1 MTWTLRSG
9 SAERSRALV
18 RSFARVGALGCA
30 LVAPTSAPLH
40 AQSRLPTPI
49 RQATLATPVANPV
62 PVSLEDASH
71 DDRWLGLAP
80 RDVRWSPDGAYI
92 YFRWNRRPL
101 TSDLPQGDPWF
112 RADATGSWAEQL
124 STTDAEMVPGD
135 DIVWNRAGT
144 TAAWSS
150 GNSLYLFS
158 LASMPS
164 TRRVATFERAPQ
176 RVRFA
181 EKDLALHFMI
191 GESLYRYRL
200 TTQSLDVIA
209 TRATVDVVRRTAA
222 AERLAAQQR
231 ELSSHV
237 RENDRR
243 RAAGGVLDREAPLH
257 PQGIPVPTGSRLEEV
272 QLAPDGRTL
281 TFRVRT
287 PPPNRPPT
295 KYIDFAD
302 ASGYSKVLDAR
313 SKVGEPRDVV
323 RLGVLAI
330 NPATPPES
338 LTVTWISL
346 PEAGKE
352 GTVPYGP
359 WWSPDG
365 SRAMV
370 QFAGEHAKDLWTASV
385 DIASG
390 RTTLVTRDHDDGW
403 LGGPP
408 IQSNY
413 VQPTFFRW
421 LGDGSFVFASER
433 SGFSHLHRVKP
444 DGTIEALTSGAWEVR
459 DAQLSRDG
467 AHWLLQT
474 GRDSATTDHLY
485 WMNATGG
492 ALTRLTTAG
501 GRNEGVLSPD
511 GSRVAI
517 IRSDATSLADL
528 YVRTVAAAGSERRV
542 TVSGTDEFMRRRL
555 VAPQIVA
562 IQHPDGKPVYGALY
576 RPAKPNAERAAL
588 IHVHGGGYRQFAHLG
603 WNVYGWS
610 GHVGFLNYLLE
621 QGYVVLD
628 FDYRGGAGFGRDYR
642 ADVAGAMGMKDV
654 DGAVAAAKWLAHNA
668 GVDSARIGMYGVSYG
683 GFMTLMSQFRYP
695 GIFAAGVSRAPVTDW
710 AHYSDEWT
718 SRILGDPQTDTAAY
732 RRSSPIYYAEG
743 LRDHLLIAHGIVD
756 DNVHFQDT
764 ARLVQRLIELGKD
777 FDVMYYPTEPH
788 VVATEASRL
797 DQSKRAAK
805 YFDRYLRGVK

>member
-1 MTWTLRSG
+1 MIT
-9 SAERSRALV
+9 SRTFALV
-18 RSFARVGALGCA
+18 RRLAIPASMIALART
-30 LVAPTSAPLH
+30 APFSA
-40 AQSRLPTPI
+40 AQGPGRVPTPI
-49 RQATLATPVANPV
+49 RQSSMTAPTTAPV

-92 YFRWNRRPL
+92 YFRWNQRPA

-112 RADATGSWAEQL
+112 RTDANGSWTEQL
-124 STTDAEMVPGD
+124 SSQETEMVPGD
-135 DIVWNRAGT
+135 DLVWNRAGT
-144 TAAWSS
+144 TSAWSA
-150 GNSLYLFS
+150 GNSLYLYR
-158 LASMPS
+158 ATATPS
-164 TRRVATFERAPQ
+164 TRRIATFERPPQ
-176 RVRFA
+176 HVRFA
-181 EKDLALHFMI
+181 EKDEALHFMV

-200 TTQSLDVIA
+200 AQRAIDVIA
-209 TRATVDVVRRTAA
+209 MRVTVDAPSRTPAA
-222 AERLAAQQR
+222 VRLAEQQR
-231 ELSSHV
+231 ELSAHV
-237 RENDRR
+237 RENDRQ
-243 RAAGGVLDREAPLH
+243 RALAGRLAREEPGRA
-257 PQGIPVPTGSRLEEV
+257 QGIPVAAGSRLEDI
-272 QLAPDGRTL
+272 QLAPDAKTL

-287 PPPNRPPT
+287 PSPSRPPT
-295 KYIDFAD
+295 KYIDYAD

-313 SKVGEPRDVV
+313 PKVGEPRDRV
-323 RLGVLAI
+323 RLGILGVDA
-330 NPATPPES
+330 AVPPES
-338 LTVTWISL
+338 LVVKWVSL
-346 PEAGKE
+346 PEAGSE
-352 GTVPYGP
+352 GTVPHGP
-359 WWSPDG
+359 SWSPDG
-365 SRAMV
+365 TRAVV
-370 QFAGEHAKDLWTASV
+370 QFAGEHAKDVWFASLDV
-385 DIASG
+385 ATG
-390 RTTLVTRDHDDGW
+390 RTTLITHDHDDGW
-403 LGGPP
+403 IGGPP

-413 VQPTFFRW
+413 TNPAFFRW

-433 SGFSHLHRVKP
+433 SGWSHLHRVKT
-444 DGTIEALTSGAWEVR
+444 DGSVEPLTSGPWEVR
-459 DAQLSRDG
+459 DAQLSRNG
-467 AHWLLQT
+467 AKWLLQT
-474 GRDSATTDHLY
+474 GRDSAMADHLY
-485 WMNATGG
+485 MMSATGG
-492 ALTRLTTAG
+492 SLTRLTTAG

-511 GSRVAI
+511 GSRVALL
-517 IRSDATSLADL
+517 RSDATSLADL
-528 YVRTVAAAGSERRV
+528 YVRPSAAGGTERRI
-542 TVSGTDEFMRRRL
+542 TVSGTDEYMKRKLAR
-555 VAPQIVA
+555 PEMVA
-562 IQHPDGKPVYGALY
+562 IQHPDGKPVYAALY
-576 RPAKPNAERAAL
+576 RPAKPNAQHAAL

-642 ADVAGAMGMKDV
+642 ADVAGAMGGKDV

-732 RRSSPIYYAEG
+732 HRSSPIYYAEG
-743 LRDHLLIAHGIVD
+743 LRDHLLIAHGLVD

-764 ARLVQRLIELGKD
+764 ARLVQRLIELGKE

-805 YFDRYLRGVK
+805 FFDQYLGGIR